1 MSVTLN
7 HPPISL
13 MNRDNGTFTGSTV
26 AALSTTSAGPVST
39 QHPGEQARL
48 HPKGEAKPSQQLVQ
62 ADLFKRTARVTGSR
76 LNSACA
82 DTSVFTI

>member
-26 AALSTTSAGPVST
+26 GALSTTSPGPVST

-48 HPKGEAKPSQQLVQ
+48 HPKCEAKPSKQLVQ
-62 ADLFKRTARVTGSR
+62 VDLFKRTARVTGSEG
-76 LNSACA
+76 
-82 DTSVFTI
+82 